1 MVCVSSP
8 TLIRRGSPWTL
19 HPVGGVTVGDRRR
32 YMNFVEGISKV
43 SAVCIKESQKAAV
56 DYLSNRFMPVEVLV
70 DLADQVEEELA
81 LIFSFDDVNDNEI
94 AFDDF
99 ALDIQE
105 VSEGEGDVDYKV
117 IFSDLSTNIFC
128 PLDKALHLAQALFN
142 GLGDSVLLA
151 AATL

>member
-56 DYLSNRFMPVEVLV
+56 DYLSN
-70 DLADQVEEELA
+70 
-81 LIFSFDDVNDNEI
+81 
-94 AFDDF
+94 
-99 ALDIQE
+99 
-105 VSEGEGDVDYKV
+105 
-117 IFSDLSTNIFC
+117 
-128 PLDKALHLAQALFN
+128 
-142 GLGDSVLLA
+142 
-151 AATL
+151 